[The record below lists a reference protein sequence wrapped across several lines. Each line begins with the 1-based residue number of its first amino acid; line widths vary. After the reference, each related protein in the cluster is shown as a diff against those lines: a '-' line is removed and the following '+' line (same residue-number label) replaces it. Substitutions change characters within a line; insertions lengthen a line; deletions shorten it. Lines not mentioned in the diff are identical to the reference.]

1 MLNHFFPGKKW
12 PCLQTLMLPYK
23 FRELGAMEWYL
34 DTLSSRHF
42 FFMPPRL
49 FLLYN
54 FILAYVVSETECIS
68 SHVKIEGPVAI

>member
-42 FFMPPRL
+42 FLCLRGYSYCTTSFWPML
-49 FLLYN
+49 
-54 FILAYVVSETECIS
+54 
-68 SHVKIEGPVAI
+68 